1 MARPRSERAHERVLE
16 AATTLFGERGLDAT
30 SMDAIAEASGVSKA
44 TIYNHWPDKDALC
57 LEVMTRVY
65 GVDRPPA
72 AGSASTDVR
81 AALVELIAQ
90 QPFGGGADR
99 SPIVLADP
107 ATIQQAMR
115 MRMHLM
121 AYAARNPAFGQ
132 AWRARVFDPPRLRLA
147 ELLERAIAEGQL
159 PPTLDRE
166 LAVALLL
173 GPMMYR
179 HVLTL
184 ARAEAPRNL
193 AEQVVGAF
201 WRAHAIAPPASP
213 ELEATR

>member
-1 MARPRSERAHERVLE
+1 VARPRSERAHERVLE

-72 AGSASTDVR
+72 AASASPDVR
-81 AALVELIAQ
+81 AAIIALLAQ
-90 QPFGGGADR
+90 QPFGGGAER
-99 SPIVLADP
+99 PAILLADP
-107 ATIQQAMR
+107 AIIEQAMR

-132 AWRARVFDPPRLRLA
+132 AWRTRVFDPPRLRLT

-159 PPTLDRE
+159 PPTLDRD

-184 ARAEAPRNL
+184 ARADAPGNL
-193 AEQVVGAF
+193 AEQVVDGF
-201 WRAHAIAPPASP
+201 WRAHAVRPPTSREP
-213 ELEATR
+213 EALR